1 MNDISK
7 LLIDASTAIKV
18 MKEKTA
24 NMSNENLF
32 DLENHSR
39 ALRQI
44 SNEMLDWVKQK
55 RSK

>member
-1 MNDISK
+1 MKDISK
-7 LLIDASTAIKV
+7 LLLDASTAIKL

-32 DLENHSR
+32 DVENHSR

-44 SNEMLDWVKQK
+44 ANEMLEWVEQK
-55 RSK
+55 RNK

>member
-1 MNDISK
+1 MTDISQ
-7 LLIDASTAIKV
+7 LLLDATTIIKV
-18 MKEKTA
+18 MKEKSA

-44 SNEMLDWVKQK
+44 SKQMLEYVDEKRKQ
-55 RSK
+55 